1 MTDWIFKNKTANSV
15 TLDGNPSIIV
25 PAGDQIQ
32 LTEQWTE
39 AQIRDCVQLAEL
51 ISQGSDNYQL
61 DDLTA
66 SEALRI
72 MSHAHYTPG
81 PVGPDGTPLVIPEP
95 RQGSSAVIVTHNW
108 CDRCTWYGDSVRVTG
123 ETLIDSGDGLTFN
136 SAHQHWIDLI
146 HGRMYAED
154 KVNAPYL
161 PKIYVEGVE
170 MTERTPW
177 ADSGGDYQIDYE
189 AGKVTFFSSQ
199 TGKTITADYSYEN
212 GSTFYIRPESGKKL
226 QIEKSE
232 VQFSQDVN
240 MTDTINFQ
248 AWAYNPADPPNKVPA
263 QAATVYKHIRD
274 FVDEAEGV
282 YPTVPALGGSSGRG
296 LTQQHIV
303 FPFNYKTVKQ
313 LYSSIGLEIRIWLSG
328 HQAFGGEFATASFYC
343 VSEDE

>member
-1 MTDWIFKNKTANSV
+1 MADTKYSYTVSTDFPNGAVAAYKLVEEIRDSSITVAVDRVDVSQDVCDVWFKAALSTDEEAVLNGLIAAH
-15 TLDGNPSIIV
+15 DGVPL
-25 PAGDQIQ
+25 PAGDPK
-32 LTEQWTE
+32 
-39 AQIRDCVQLAEL
+39 
-51 ISQGSDNYQL
+51 
-61 DDLTA
+61 
-66 SEALRI
+66 
-72 MSHAHYTPG
+72 TPSG
-81 PVGPDGTPLVIPEP
+81 IPLVVPEP
-95 RQGSSAVIVTHNW
+95 REGSSVVIVTHNW

-123 ETLIDSGDGLTFN
+123 ETLTDSGDGLTFN

-170 MTERTPW
+170 MTERVPW
-177 ADSGGDYQIDYE
+177 TSSGGDFQIDYE
-189 AGKVTFFSSQ
+189 TGKVTFFSSQ

-248 AWAYNPADPPNKVPA
+248 AWAYNPADPLNKVPA

-313 LYSSIGLEIRIWLSG
+313 LYSSMGLEIRIWLSG